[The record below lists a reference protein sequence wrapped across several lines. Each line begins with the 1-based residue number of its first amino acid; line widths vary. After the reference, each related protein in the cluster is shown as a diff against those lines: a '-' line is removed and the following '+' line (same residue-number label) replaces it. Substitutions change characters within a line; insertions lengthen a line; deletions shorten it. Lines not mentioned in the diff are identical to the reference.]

1 MRILPM
7 RRRAHTQTKLPA
19 VALATLLLLSGVS
32 SRVLH
37 QSSGDTADQ
46 LVSDGSD
53 SPPAQASL
61 HSGRPPVVLNGFG
74 PGKSTD

>member
-1 MRILPM
+1 M
-7 RRRAHTQTKLPA
+7 RRRARRHAGTSA
-19 VALATLLLLSGVS
+19 VVLATFLFISCVS

-37 QSSGDTADQ
+37 QSSGNTADQ

-61 HSGRPPVVLNGFG
+61 HSDHLPVMFEARGT
-74 PGKSTD
+74 GKSAG